1 MMQWVMMLHLKY
13 KFIIEKSVNMYD
25 EELIN
30 IIKNTLEIVCK
41 LNNEKK
47 DYIKYIIHICIA
59 LIVSFTII
67 ICCFYLLYF
76 TM

>member
-1 MMQWVMMLHLKY
+1 
-13 KFIIEKSVNMYD
+13 MYD
-25 EELIN
+25 EELFN
-30 IIKNTLEIVCK
+30 MLKNTLEIVCK

-47 DYIKYIIHICIA
+47 DYMKDMIHICIT